1 MAMSDPRTTPARPAP
16 SGLTSNLVNPHSTGY
31 QQTTCNILCLIF
43 VTMFV
48 GMRIYTRIRLVKCVS
63 WDDCKCSEWVS
74 WRREKGVDE
83 KIDLIILAT
92 LVFYADAGLFQY
104 IVKVGLGKHLWDV
117 SAADFSPTFLEVW
130 TFAAMIYSVSM
141 LLIKMSI
148 LMLYRRL
155 FPINNFK
162 YLWWVCAF
170 CTVGYGLGALF
181 SSLFACVPVRANWD
195 LNIEPTRCIN
205 KKAFYI
211 GNGVMNI
218 FSKSYDILT
227 LLMQRANDVTLADL
241 LILCLPIPIVWRL
254 TLELRQKIILSVV
267 FTLGSISCVISLV
280 RLLSIITWIHVGD
293 ADITYTLQSIV
304 AWSEIELAACI
315 ICANAPCLRP
325 FFTTHL
331 PFLSLSANSASTAP
345 SSTHP
350 HPTTIGGK
358 RSRAISPYP
367 NDMDAIFDGTQ
378 DVELENYDVE
388 ICASSSSSPEEVHK
402 RGITTKH
409 SYAKHGYKPSTG
421 NMTIVSVSRTGGQ
434 GGGISRVGSRRTSS
448 DEDSCSGKSVVLIG
462 RQGSLRSIGEERR
475 GRGMGREGRG
485 EEEEEGRIV
494 VHTTYQVQ
502 TVREDV

>member
-63 WDDCKCSEWVS
+63 WDDY
-74 WRREKGVDE
+74 
-83 KIDLIILAT
+83 LIILAT

-104 IVKVGLGKHLWDV
+104 IVKVGLGRHLWDV

-218 FSKSYDILT
+218 FT
-227 LLMQRANDVTLADL
+227 DL

-388 ICASSSSSPEEVHK
+388 MCASSSSSPEEVHK